1 MAGARVSPPVV
12 VALALP
18 LLLAVVVA
26 GIAIWARLT
35 TGPDTGPLEL
45 SGPAGPQASSAAC
58 AAVLGALPAGIP
70 GDTGDLAPREIAP
83 PVPGARAWVAEPEP
97 VVLRCGTG
105 RPAELGPSSPL
116 IVVNGVSWLPL
127 ATPPGA
133 LATTYAVVDRGV
145 YLELSAPAETG
156 PGPLQAVSDAVVA
169 TLPARPV
176 QVR

>member
-1 MAGARVSPPVV
+1 MSPPVV

-26 GIAIWARLT
+26 GLAVWARLT

-45 SGPAGPQASSAAC
+45 PARAAPQASSPSC
-58 AAVLGALPAGIP
+58 EAVLRALPTGLP
-70 GDTGDLAPREIAP
+70 GDTGDLAPREIDP

-97 VVLRCGTG
+97 VVLRCGTE
-105 RPAELGPSSPL
+105 RPAELGPTSPL

-127 ATPPGA
+127 GTPQGA

-145 YLELSAPAETG
+145 YLELSAPTETG
-156 PGPLQAVSDAVVA
+156 PGPLQAVSDAVVD
-169 TLPARPV
+169 TLPPQPV
-176 QVR
+176 RVR